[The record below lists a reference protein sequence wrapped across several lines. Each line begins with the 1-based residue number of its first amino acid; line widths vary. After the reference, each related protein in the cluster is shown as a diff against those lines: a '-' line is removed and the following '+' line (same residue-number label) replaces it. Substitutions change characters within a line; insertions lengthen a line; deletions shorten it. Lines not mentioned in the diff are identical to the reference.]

1 MPPAMSLAFALML
14 WQAGVLEDITL
25 DYSDSNGDN
34 NNNNNEDD
42 DDNNE
47 EPTTGYI
54 SQDEYKL

>member
-1 MPPAMSLAFALML
+1 ML

>member
-25 DYSDSNGDN
+25 DYSDSNGDDDDDD
-34 NNNNNEDD
+34 NEDD
-42 DDNNE
+42 DDDDG

-54 SQDEYKL
+54 SQDEYKS

>member
-25 DYSDSNGDN
+25 DYSDSNGDDDDD
-34 NNNNNEDD
+34 NEDD
-42 DDNNE
+42 DDDNE

-54 SQDEYKL
+54 SQDEYKS